1 MSLANTSLL
10 FTKTNVKAA
19 IQQYGT
25 ENPHK
30 APIWRTFKWHFK
42 QIAPPHTADCWG
54 KMPPYILINQ
64 NQIIHKIRWR
74 KFVENK
80 KEGTPTHQ
88 IGWMSKLY
96 WKPLA
101 PLKFTFPQFRVHI
114 LEHRVLLLSRMLEQR
129 FCFHKTS
136 KNKRRYPLIY
146 IRWAMSNSSYVTAC
160 LSCLNMQPWRSDD
173 MLFYVPLPGPCAA
186 VLSRCV
192 LSCARYTSNVHFC
205 VFF

>member
-1 MSLANTSLL
+1 MKNLQVTFRANRSSSHCWLL
-10 FTKTNVKAA
+10 GQNAA
-19 IQQYGT
+19 L
-25 ENPHK
+25 NSNKP
-30 APIWRTFKWHFK
+30 
-42 QIAPPHTADCWG
+42 
-54 KMPPYILINQ
+54 

-88 IGWMSKLY
+88 SGWMSKLY